1 MTRGVDI
8 LDQNKILDTVIIGGG
23 ISGAAIVYELALK
36 GISVALFEK
45 SDYGN
50 ATSGATSKLI
60 HGGLRYLKNMEFGL
74 VRESL
79 RERRI
84 LADIASNFVH
94 PLAFLIPNKKGNL
107 LTRAMLKSGM
117 ILYDGLGFDKKD
129 TKDKGK
135 ALSNHSVTSISSII
149 NEEPILETSKYD
161 VATIFYDY
169 QNFSPERLTLSFIN
183 SAQKKGAYTSNY
195 TQVKNI
201 SKTEN
206 GLLKVTILDIIKGE
220 EKDFFCKSLVNATGT
235 WVDEVIDIFSH
246 KKNNHKLKRSEGIH
260 VVVDKIVNNH
270 VISFQTKEGRHFM
283 IMPWRDKTL
292 IGTTDFEY
300 AGSADNYKV
309 TKQSL
314 DEIIEN
320 VNDFFGSK
328 KMTYSN
334 ILYSY
339 GGLRPLID
347 DENNSYNASRKHEI
361 INHSKTENI
370 PIITVEGGK
379 YTTSRNLAVDV
390 SIKIEKLL
398 GLQHTESHSEKYSL
412 IGSEISNFDKFESKL
427 LSKYSN
433 DFKNST
439 ISYIAKSYGTIA
451 DDIFKLAL
459 NNTNLKEELTSDGE
473 ILAEIEYAIE
483 NESVFTLEDV
493 LFRRTGI
500 CQIGKPSNDTLNKI
514 ATMMQKKFSWDSN
527 RKQKEINNILSK
539 YKLPLSDTNI

>member
-1 MTRGVDI
+1 MNRGVDI
-8 LDQNKILDTVIIGGG
+8 LDSNKVFDTIIIGGG
-23 ISGAAIVYELALK
+23 ISGAAI
-36 GISVALFEK
+36 FEK
-45 SDYGN
+45 SDYGS

-60 HGGLRYLKNMEFGL
+60 HGGLRYLKNAEFGL

-94 PLAFLIPNKKGNL
+94 PLAFLIPNKNGNL
-107 LTRAMLKSGM
+107 ITKVMLKAGM
-117 ILYDGLGFDKKD
+117 VLYDGLGFDKKN

-135 ALSNHSVTSISSII
+135 ALPNHRVTSIASVIG
-149 NEEPILETSKYD
+149 EEPILESEKYD

-183 SAQKKGAYTSNY
+183 SAQEKGAYTSNY
-195 TQVKNI
+195 ASVKNI
-201 SKTEN
+201 SKQES
-206 GLLKVTILDIIKGE
+206 GLLKVTILNIINGE
-220 EKDFFCKSLVNATGT
+220 EKEYLCKSIVNATGT
-235 WVDEVIDIFSH
+235 WVDETIDKFSH
-246 KKNNHKLKRSEGIH
+246 KKNNHKIKRSEGIH
-260 VVVDKIVNNH
+260 VVVDKMVNSH

-300 AGSADNYKV
+300 PGSADSYKV

-320 VNDFFGSK
+320 VNDFFGSEK
-328 KMTYSN
+328 LSYSD

-361 INHSKTENI
+361 INHLETEGL

-379 YTTSRNLAVDV
+379 YTTSRNLAIGV
-390 SIKIEKLL
+390 SSEIEKIL
-398 GLQHTESHSEKYSL
+398 GLKHGESHSEKYNL
-412 IGSEISNFDKFESKL
+412 IGSEISNFDEFETRL

-433 DFKNST
+433 DFEDST
-439 ISYIAKSYGTIA
+439 IRYIVKSYGTIA
-451 DDIFKLAL
+451 DDIFELAI
-459 NNTNLKEELTSDGE
+459 NNPNLKEVLTSDGE
-473 ILAEIEYAIE
+473 ILAEVEYAIE

-500 CQIGKPSNDTLNKI
+500 CQVGKPNDEIIDRI
-514 ATMMQKKFSWDSN
+514 ATMMEKKFNWDKE
-527 RKQKEINNILSK
+527 RKQEEISIVLSK
-539 YKLPLSDTNI
+539 YQLPLE